1 MSRMLKFA
9 TKTPLSGPFLHSYR
23 CPQGSLRLAAEPL
36 RSPKESF
43 PSQGHMPPPPPGSPH
58 PVDAGAQRSAF
69 SQGRLHFGGPRVMPR
84 GLTATVAQ
92 LTSPPPY
99 PASLPPHPQPF
110 PTHTSIL
117 VSVSQGNY
125 PRTGSSHSI
134 CPDAHLYT

>member
-1 MSRMLKFA
+1 MSRMLKLA

-58 PVDAGAQRSAF
+58 PVDAGAQRLSLLAGP
-69 SQGRLHFGGPRVMPR
+69 SPLRRSPCDAPRPHGNCGTARLP
-84 GLTATVAQ
+84 
-92 LTSPPPY
+92 S
-99 PASLPPHPQPF
+99 SLPRFSPSSPATF
-110 PTHTSIL
+110 PTQTSIL

-125 PRTGSSHSI
+125 PRTGGSHSI